1 MRNVIGAVN
10 MCDAQFGSNLLEDQS
25 LKNIHVRNGDVV
37 QFRVVTATDYRQF
50 VGVNESITFF
60 R

>member
-10 MCDAQFGSNLLEDQS
+10 MCDAQFGSNLLDDQT
-25 LKNIHVRNGDVV
+25 LKHIRVRKGDIVE
-37 QFRVVTATDYRQF
+37 FRVITATDYGQF